1 MEKIYISFLITTIA
15 GLSTLLGILVILFD
29 NKKREKII
37 SYSLIFSSGIMLFIS
52 FFDLIPNSFNYLI
65 NIYEIIPSL
74 LILLIFITF
83 GIIFTYSIDNFLI
96 IEKNNN
102 LYKVGIISMIALII
116 HNVPEGIITFLTS
129 TKDITLGISLAISI
143 ALHNIPEGIS
153 IFIPLYYGSGN
164 KKKAFLYTFI
174 SGFSELIGAVIAYLL
189 LSNLVNDYFFSFI
202 FAITAGIMIYI
213 ATQELIPEALKY
225 KNKTG
230 LLLMFILG
238 ILIMLISELFI

>member
-15 GLSTLLGILVILFD
+15 GLSTLLGIFVILFD

-83 GIIFTYSIDNFLI
+83 GMIFTYSIDNFLI

-116 HNVPEGIITFLTS
+116 HNVPEGCSCYASQI
-129 TKDITLGISLAISI
+129 
-143 ALHNIPEGIS
+143 N
-153 IFIPLYYGSGN
+153 
-164 KKKAFLYTFI
+164 
-174 SGFSELIGAVIAYLL
+174 
-189 LSNLVNDYFFSFI
+189 
-202 FAITAGIMIYI
+202 
-213 ATQELIPEALKY
+213 
-225 KNKTG
+225 
-230 LLLMFILG
+230 
-238 ILIMLISELFI
+238 

>member
-15 GLSTLLGILVILFD
+15 GLSTLLGIFVILFD

-83 GIIFTYSIDNFLI
+83 GMIFTYSIDNFLI